1 MPDVRLP
8 KMNDVAASK
17 DTLQGNAA
25 DLVNKD
31 LVRAW
36 LWWAIAWLTI
46 FPLVGL
52 LVSIKFHYPD
62 FLGETSWLTFGRLRP
77 VHVNGVIF
85 GAFSTPVLGLLYYL
99 VPQLCGRRMAQE
111 HWGWWLLW
119 GWNIFLIHSCK
130 NTTSCINCCY
140 KTSFCNGYSLLFHC
154 FMYSIFT

>member
-1 MPDVRLP
+1 MIHLLSSIFNCNSKKGRSMPDVRLP
-8 KMNDVAASK
+8 KMNDVVASK

-77 VHVNGVIF
+77 VHVKGVIF
-85 GAFSTPVLGLLYYL
+85 DPCARAALLPRAPIMRAPHGPGTLGMVAAVGLEYFSDQRLDFFFAGL
-99 VPQLCGRRMAQE
+99 QLR
-111 HWGWWLLW
+111 H
-119 GWNIFLIHSCK
+119 
-130 NTTSCINCCY
+130 
-140 KTSFCNGYSLLFHC
+140 
-154 FMYSIFT
+154 